1 MSLRRCASADTCFR
15 GRTADVPALLGCR
28 ASRANKL
35 QTPDAT
41 ETFEDY
47 KDFDGVLMPVKA
59 TSREGDDLAITLIT
73 SVTYDD
79 VNDSVFAL
87 PEAVKK
93 VAATKPNP

>member
-1 MSLRRCASADTCFR
+1 
-15 GRTADVPALLGCR
+15 
-28 ASRANKL
+28 L

-47 KDFDGVLMPVKA
+47 KNFDGVLIPVKA

-73 SVTYDD
+73 SVSYDD
-79 VNDSVFAL
+79 VNDWVFAL

-93 VAATKPNP
+93 MAATKPNP